1 MQSHNVPD
9 PCTILCLEELE
20 KKARRLANSTKT
32 TIAAGNSVVIFTMLL
47 LEEVLEQ
54 LALDPITNLASII
67 VVSNSIANLNTSVQ
81 IDP

>member
-9 PCTILCLEELE
+9 CCTVLCLEELE

-32 TIAAGNSVVIFTMLL
+32 TVAAGNSIVIFTMLI
-47 LEEVLEQ
+47 LEEILEQ

-67 VVSNSIANLNTSVQ
+67 VVANSIASLNNSVK